1 MINPDARLFASDSPM
16 RLTLPLPFTAPF
28 LPTHLWWLV
37 CAYSLASLVHFVHN
51 AEYIAFY
58 PNMPSWIGRETVYW
72 AWLAI
77 VAVGVAGLFAS
88 RLHFRTVGALLLAGY
103 GALGLDGLAHYTLA
117 LCSEHTLATTVTI
130 WAEVV
135 SGFLLL
141 LAAGGWCGRL
151 VLRRW
156 S

>member
-1 MINPDARLFASDSPM
+1 M

-28 LPTHLWWLV
+28 LPAHLWWLV
-37 CAYSLASLVHFVHN
+37 CIYSFASLVHFVHN

-58 PNMPSWIGRETVYW
+58 PNMPSWIGRDTVYW

-77 VAVGVAGLFAS
+77 AAVGITGLLAS
-88 RLHFRTVGALLLAGY
+88 RLRSRAVGALLLAVY

-117 LCSEHTLATTVTI
+117 RCSEHTLATNVTI

-141 LAAGGWCGRL
+141 LAAGGWRGRL